1 MLSAELCTQPQPGP
15 PIPPPANTEPH
26 IPTQGTAGR
35 RSPARGHPALPA
47 PKAIKTEAHSAAQL
61 SSHHITAARQGGSAA
76 HQRQWPQAFCPPP
89 QGSQPARREVGID
102 GTCALPCRDAVG
114 KQRRG
119 KRPLRVIRLLQT
131 GCVLRRAARPWAA
144 GWAPSRRD
152 GTVLQDTAVGRKGDW
167 HGDTTQC
174 LATSFKSPLNS
185 VFLPFPAAQPP
196 PALPGRAAR

>member
-1 MLSAELCTQPQPGP
+1 MTKRSVPEVMLSAELCTQPQPGP

-26 IPTQGTAGR
+26 IPAQGTAGR

-76 HQRQWPQAFCPPP
+76 HQRQWPQGFCPPP

-131 GCVLRRAARPWAA
+131 GCVLRRAAQGYNGSCKSHADSRA
-144 GWAPSRRD
+144 GSMGGGGG
-152 GTVLQDTAVGRKGDW
+152 GTSL
-167 HGDTTQC
+167 
-174 LATSFKSPLNS
+174 SYFF
-185 VFLPFPAAQPP
+185 VFFPP
-196 PALPGRAAR
+196 PLKDTNKRH